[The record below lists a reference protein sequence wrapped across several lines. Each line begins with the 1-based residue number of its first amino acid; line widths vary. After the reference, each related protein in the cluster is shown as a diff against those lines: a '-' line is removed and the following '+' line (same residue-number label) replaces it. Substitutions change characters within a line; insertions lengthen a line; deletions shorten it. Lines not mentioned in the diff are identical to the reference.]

1 MVLKDLA
8 SSESRAAEH
17 VENINVTAELL
28 HLTPYTNIF
37 TYQLM
42 FDNEFALLGSRPIFL
57 QLHFGFWTSWFWD
70 VCLNFGLSD

>member
-28 HLTPYTNIF
+28 NLTPYTNIF

-42 FDNEFALLGSRPIFL
+42 FNNEFALLGSRPTMI
-57 QLHFGFWTSWFWD
+57 
-70 VCLNFGLSD
+70 NLSPITLWVVDSFHKKIR

>member
-28 HLTPYTNIF
+28 NLTPYTNIF

-42 FDNEFALLGSRPIFL
+42 FNNEFALLGSRPTMI
-57 QLHFGFWTSWFWD
+57 
-70 VCLNFGLSD
+70 NLSPITLWVVDFFYNKIS